1 MLRWF
6 RFWNDLL
13 LIPMFT
19 LLILEFNGDANP
31 LFDNAYLFFCGS
43 FFVEWIFAIAISK
56 DRLAFLK
63 NPLNILDLLS
73 AIPIGSIF
81 QGFRL
86 ARLYEIIR
94 LVRLFAHMGAWSQRG
109 QQASKVLGIVIVTCI
124 TGALALQVVE
134 PETVP
139 RFQDALWWSVVTMS
153 TVGYGDVVPMTGS
166 GRIVGSLL
174 IVFGFGVFGYVAGF
188 VADLMRVK
196 DERTNVIL
204 HRIEQ
209 RLQKIEERLDGLE
222 KPQNTQDDE

>member
-1 MLRWF
+1 
-6 RFWNDLL
+6 
-13 LIPMFT
+13 MFT
-19 LLILEFNGDANP
+19 LLILELEGDVNSIH
-31 LFDNAYLFFCGS
+31 DDAYLFFCAS
-43 FFVEWIFAIAISK
+43 FFLEWLFALWISQ
-56 DRLAFLK
+56 DRRAFLR
-63 NPLNILDLLS
+63 NPLNAVDLLS
-73 AIPIGSIF
+73 SIPIGHIL

-86 ARLYEIIR
+86 ARLYEIVR
-94 LVRLFAHMGAWSQRG
+94 LVRLFSHMASWSQRG
-109 QQASKVLGIVIVTCI
+109 QQVSRVVGIVIVTCV
-124 TGALALQVVE
+124 TGALALQTVE

-188 VADLMRVK
+188 VADFMRTK

-222 KPQNTQDDE
+222 KPQDTQDDE